1 MSWFKHPSIHPTIHP
16 SIYLFFL
23 SFPCPSLT
31 LFFLLPL
38 SSKISKACIGRLV
51 HDCVCVSVCM
61 RGRKKRKNCSPGW
74 MGWKG
79 RSSTIAHQICGP
91 SNALLLLRMCF
102 FLFFSISTMEKEGK
116 RKAKKKEG
124 FGLRLCLLLCH
135 CLLDTLPLEFTLVS
149 Q

>member
-1 MSWFKHPSIHPTIHP
+1 MPWFKHPSIHPSTPP
-16 SIYLFFL
+16 SIFFFL
-23 SFPCPSLT
+23 SFPRPSLT

-38 SSKISKACIGRLV
+38 SSKIPKACIGRLV
-51 HDCVCVSVCM
+51 HDSVCVCM
-61 RGRKKRKNCSPGW
+61 RGREKEKLLTR
-74 MGWKG
+74 MDG
-79 RSSTIAHQICGP
+79 RSSTIALQICGP

-116 RKAKKKEG
+116 RKAMMKEG